1 MSTEFKIAE
10 TETFIKKIGKS
21 EFKTTY
27 NKIVNYVYPQL
38 RKNPFYGPNIK
49 KLKGEFSG
57 VYRFRIGRY
66 RLFYTIE
73 INTIF
78 VFIVNIDHRKDSY
91 KKKK

>member
-10 TETFIKKIGKS
+10 TETFIKKIEKS

-27 NKIVNYVYPQL
+27 NKIINYVYPQL

-57 VYRFRIGRY
+57 VYRFCIGQY

-73 INTIF
+73 INTVF